1 MTLITDFLENSS
13 RNYPQKTALIFKD
26 SKFTYSELL
35 DAVRTKSSFFSRYQ
49 KNSVISLL
57 FENSPEFIISY
68 LGVLK
73 SACIA
78 HIIPPN
84 ISENNLHDQ
93 IVSTNPKSI
102 VFSNELSSK
111 LSIID
116 NSKIEQ
122 LEYSEIKS
130 TSNDTRQANASD
142 YAYLIYTS
150 GTTSRAKGVPITH
163 QNSVFT
169 TNNIVNTLS
178 YNNSDIDILPLPLSH
193 SFGLGCLHTS
203 LCVGSTLILH
213 KNMTNLSEIFES
225 MNKYTATTFAA
236 VPTTLTKLIKN
247 NLSDVKTIFKNL
259 RLIMTNSTSIPSD
272 TVKEYKKILNCGIIA
287 TYYGLTEASR
297 STFMIFDDEKKFNSV
312 GIPPE
317 QIKIKINNEKYL
329 EPGEIWIKGPNVIKK
344 YWNNKE
350 ADKNLENDWLRTG
363 DLGKIDENGY
373 LYLLGRLD
381 DIINVGGEKLLP
393 QDVESVVKVL
403 SDVEE
408 AVAMPMK
415 HETFGNTVKLLIK
428 KTNDSK
434 ITKTEILSYCIK
446 NLERYKVPTKIEFV
460 DDFPRTPYGK
470 IKRFML
476 K

>member
-26 SKFTYSELL
+26 SKLSYNELS
-35 DAVRTKSSFFSRYQ
+35 DAVRIKSSFFNRYQ

-73 SACIA
+73 SACTA

-116 NSKIEQ
+116 NPKIEQ
-122 LEYSEIKS
+122 IEYSEIE
-130 TSNDTRQANASD
+130 SNSKDTRRANSSD

-169 TNNIVNTLS
+169 TNNIVNTLN
-178 YNNSDIDILPLPLSH
+178 YANSDIDTLPLPLSH

-203 LCVGSTLILH
+203 LFVGSTLILH

-225 MNKYTATTFAA
+225 MNEYCATTFAA

-259 RLIMTNSTSIPSD
+259 RLIMTNSTSIPSS
-272 TVKEYKKILNCGIIA
+272 TVKEYKKILEHGIIA

-317 QIKIKINNEKYL
+317 KIKIKINNKTHL
-329 EPGEIWIKGPNVIKK
+329 EPGEIWIKGPNVINK
-344 YWNNKE
+344 YWNNEE
-350 ADKNLENDWLRTG
+350 ADKNLENNWLHTG

-381 DIINVGGEKLLP
+381 DVINIGGEKLLP

-408 AVAMPMK
+408 AVAIPMK
-415 HETFGNTVKLLIK
+415 HETFGSTVKLLIK
-428 KTNDSK
+428 KTNNSK
-434 ITKTEILSYCIK
+434 ITKTEILSHCIK

-460 DDFPRTPYGK
+460 DDFPKTSYGK

>member
-13 RNYPQKTALIFKD
+13 RNHPQKTALIFKD
-26 SKFTYSELL
+26 SKLTYSELL
-35 DAVRTKSSFFSRYQ
+35 DAVRKKSSFFNRYQ

-68 LGVLK
+68 LAVLK

-116 NSKIEQ
+116 NPKIEQ
-122 LEYSEIKS
+122 IEYSEIKS
-130 TSNDTRQANASD
+130 DSTDTRQANVSD

-169 TNNIVNTLS
+169 TNNIVNILNYT
-178 YNNSDIDILPLPLSH
+178 NSDVDILPLPLSH

-203 LCVGSTLILH
+203 LSVGSTLILH

-225 MNKYTATTFAA
+225 INEYSATTFAA

-259 RLIMTNSTSIPSD
+259 RLVMTNSTSIPSN
-272 TVKEYKKILNCGIIA
+272 TVKEYKKILEQGIIA

-297 STFMIFDDEKKFNSV
+297 STFMIFDDKRKFNSV

-317 QIKIKINNEKYL
+317 KIKIKINNEKHL
-329 EPGEIWIKGPNVIKK
+329 ESGEIWIKGPNVIKK
-344 YWNNKE
+344 YWNNEE
-350 ADKNLENDWLRTG
+350 ADKNLENNWLRTG

-381 DIINVGGEKLLP
+381 DVINIGGEKLLP

-460 DDFPRTPYGK
+460 DDFPKTSYGK

>member
-13 RNYPQKTALIFKD
+13 RKHPQKNALIFKD
-26 SKFTYSELL
+26 STFTYSELL
-35 DAVRTKSSFFSRYQ
+35 ELVKNKSSFFNKFP

-57 FENSPEFIISY
+57 LDNSPEFIISY

-84 ISENNLHDQ
+84 ISENNLHEQ
-93 IVSTNPKSI
+93 IVSTSPESI
-102 VFSNELSSK
+102 IFSNELSSK

-122 LEYSEIKS
+122 IEYSDIKS
-130 TSNDTRQANASD
+130 SSDDKRQGNTSD

-150 GTTSRAKGVPITH
+150 GTTSKAKGVPITH
-163 QNSVFT
+163 QNSIFT
-169 TNNIVNTLS
+169 TNNIVNTLN

-203 LCVGSTLILH
+203 LCVGSTLVLH
-213 KNMTNLSEIFES
+213 KNMTNVSEIFES
-225 MNKYTATTFAA
+225 INKYDATTFAA
-236 VPTTLTKLIKN
+236 VPASLTKLIKN
-247 NLSDVKTIFKNL
+247 NLADVTNIFKNL
-259 RLIMTNSTSIPSD
+259 RLIMTNSTSIPPI
-272 TVKEYKKILNCGIIA
+272 TVKEYKKILKNGIIA

-297 STFMIFDDEKKFNSV
+297 STFMIFDDEKTFNSV
-312 GIPPE
+312 GKPPGKIE
-317 QIKIKINNEKYL
+317 IKINNQKDSA
-329 EPGEIWIKGPNVIKK
+329 PGEIWIKGPNVIQK
-344 YWNNKE
+344 YWNNIE
-350 ADKNLENDWLRTG
+350 ADSNLENNWLRTG

-373 LYLLGRLD
+373 LYLHGRLD
-381 DIINVGGEKLLP
+381 DIINIGGEKLLP

-408 AVAMPMK
+408 AVAIPMK
-415 HETFGNTVKLLIK
+415 HETFGNTVKLFIK

-460 DDFPRTPYGK
+460 DDFPKTSYGK

>member
-13 RNYPQKTALIFKD
+13 RNFPEKTALIFNN
-26 SKFTYSELL
+26 SKYTYQELQNE
-35 DAVRTKSSFFSRYQ
+35 VKKKSSFFNKFQ

-68 LGVLK
+68 LGILK

-84 ISENNLHDQ
+84 ISNNNLFEQ
-93 IVSTNPKSI
+93 ISTTNPVSI
-102 VFSNELSSK
+102 ITSNELFSK

-116 NSKIEQ
+116 DRTIEKIV
-122 LEYSEIKS
+122 YSEIKS
-130 TSNDTRQANASD
+130 NLTEERKADESD

-150 GTTSRAKGVPITH
+150 GTTSKAKGVPITH

-169 TNNIVNTLS
+169 TNNIVKMLK
-178 YNNSDIDILPLPLSH
+178 YNSSDVDVLPLPLSH

-203 LCVGSTLILH
+203 IFVGSTIVLH
-213 KNMTNLSEIFES
+213 KNMVNIGEIFSSINE
-225 MNKYTATTFAA
+225 YYATTFAA
-236 VPTTLTKLIKN
+236 VPYSLTKLIKN
-247 NLSDVKTIFKNL
+247 QLSETTSIFKHL
-259 RLIMTNSTSIPSD
+259 RLIMTNSTSIPSN
-272 TVKEYKKILNCGIIA
+272 TIKEYKKILKNGNIA

-297 STFMIFDDEKKFNSV
+297 STFIIFNDEKKFNSV

-317 QIKIKINNEKYL
+317 QIEIKINNEKNS
-329 EPGEIWIKGPNVIKK
+329 ESGEIWIKGPNVIQK
-344 YWNNKE
+344 YWNNSE
-350 ADKNLENDWLRTG
+350 ADFNLQNNWLRTG
-363 DLGKIDENGY
+363 DLGKLDENGY
-373 LYLLGRLD
+373 LYLLGRID
-381 DIINVGGEKLLP
+381 DVINIGGEKLLP

-408 AVAMPMK
+408 AVAIPMK
-415 HETFGNTVKLLIK
+415 HEIFGNTVKLLIK

-434 ITKTEILSYCIK
+434 ITKTEILSHCIK

-460 DDFPRTPYGK
+460 DDFPKTSYGK

>member
-13 RNYPQKTALIFKD
+13 RKHPEKIALIFKD
-26 SKFTYSELL
+26 SKFTYGELL
-35 DAVRTKSSFFSRYQ
+35 DAVKKKSSFFNKFQ

-68 LGVLK
+68 LGILK

-78 HIIPPN
+78 HIVPPN
-84 ISENNLHDQ
+84 ISEDNFYQQ
-93 IVSTNPKSI
+93 ITSTNPKSI
-102 VFSNELSSK
+102 VFSDELSSK
-111 LSIID
+111 LSVVKD
-116 NSKIEQ
+116 TEIEQ
-122 LEYSEIKS
+122 IKYSQIE
-130 TSNDTRQANASD
+130 SNSYEERRANADD

-150 GTTSRAKGVPITH
+150 GTTSKAKGVPITH

-169 TNNIVNTLS
+169 TNNIVNILN
-178 YNNSDIDILPLPLSH
+178 YNNLDVDILPLPLSH

-213 KNMTNLSEIFES
+213 KNMMNVSEIFKT
-225 MNKYTATTFAA
+225 MNDYNATTFAA
-236 VPTTLTKLIKN
+236 VPTSLIKLIKN
-247 NLSDVKTIFKNL
+247 NFTEVKSIFKNL
-259 RLIMTNSTSIPSD
+259 RLIMTNSTSIPAN
-272 TVKEYKKILNCGIIA
+272 TVKEYKNILKHGKIA

-297 STFMIFDDEKKFNSV
+297 STFMIFDDEKIFDSV
-312 GIPPE
+312 GIAPE
-317 QIKIKINNEKYL
+317 KIDIKINNKSQL
-329 EPGEIWIKGPNVIKK
+329 ESGEIWIKGPNVIKK
-344 YWNNKE
+344 YWNNTE
-350 ADKNLENDWLRTG
+350 ADSNLKNGWLRTG
-363 DLGKIDENGY
+363 DLGKIDKNGY

-381 DIINVGGEKLLP
+381 DIINIGGEKLLP

-408 AVAMPMK
+408 AVAIPMK
-415 HETFGNTVKLLIK
+415 HETFGNTVKLLVK
-428 KTNDSK
+428 KTSESK
-434 ITKTEILSYCIK
+434 LEKTDILSHCIK

-460 DDFPRTPYGK
+460 DDFPRTSYGK